1 MKKIV
6 WTGTLILLFG
16 LQLLG
21 QEKLSELENA
31 LKIGTS
37 KINKLYANSNSE
49 GESLFLIPDGSKIA
63 TYLYSENF
71 EPLGQGLLIDN
82 VLYKYPYISSFI
94 GAGKKRTIF
103 LRKANNKK
111 WGAVFLDFDNRSLR
125 QVDLDFKLKG
135 DHFINEFS
143 RNGFHY
149 VVTLLRNSST
159 FRMYRFDQNGDIT
172 HTDYNLSSTNFT
184 PKKRGSGDLSKII
197 EPQRENF
204 KTNVVEEGTPVAL
217 NTVNEV
223 IKLYP
228 QDDKVRITLDMRRT
242 YTIIIDLF
250 LESKKY
256 EVHTIE
262 RPSLRD
268 PSSMEKTN
276 SFLQGDLLFS
286 FKTSYDE
293 LLFAIIDIRTKKL
306 LKEFRVDEKENISFS
321 NTPIIQE
328 GGALD
333 DYRELDRTRQFL
345 RKTVSSNP
353 AVAVF
358 KNDDDYVITLG
369 ASQEIESP
377 GILITSSTL
386 GGAIGAGLVIGI
398 GNAVFGNYLNYTR
411 TKTARIQTILDTDY
425 KHKPQSVVP
434 ENIFDR
440 IEAFELELDE
450 EYGKDKG
457 ATTLLKIGD
466 AYIYG
471 FYHRTLDRL
480 ILFSF
485 KE

>member
-1 MKKIV
+1 MRTQIV
-6 WTGTLILLFG
+6 AIFLLFLSTLIF
-16 LQLLG
+16 G
-21 QEKLSELENA
+21 QEKVFEFENK
-31 LKIGTS
+31 LKIGTR
-37 KINKLYANSNSE
+37 KINILYTNSNSE
-49 GESLFLIPDGSKIA
+49 GESLFLIPDSGKIA

-71 EPLGQGLLIDN
+71 EPVGQGLLIDN
-82 VLYKYPYISSFI
+82 VLYKYPQISSFI
-94 GAGKKRTIF
+94 GTGKKRTIF

-111 WGAVFLDFDNRSLR
+111 WGAVFLDFDNRSVR
-125 QVDLDFKLKG
+125 QVDLDFKHKG
-135 DHFINEFS
+135 ENFINEFS

-149 VVTLLRNSST
+149 VVALLRNSST

-184 PKKRGSGDLSKII
+184 PKKRRSGDLSDII

-204 KTNVVEEGTPVAL
+204 KTNVVEEGTPLAL

-242 YTIIIDLF
+242 YTFIIDLF
-250 LESKKY
+250 LESNKS
-256 EVHTIE
+256 EVHIIE

-276 SFLQGDLLFS
+276 SFLQGDHLFS

-293 LLFAIIDIRTKKL
+293 LLFAIIDLKSKNV
-306 LKEFRVDEKENISFS
+306 LKEIRVDEKEHISFS

-353 AVAVF
+353 AVAVL
-358 KNDDDYVITLG
+358 KNGDDYVVTLG

-377 GILITSSTL
+377 GVLIVSSSV
-386 GGAIGAGLVIGI
+386 GGAIGAGIVIGI

-411 TKTARIQTILDTDY
+411 TKTARIQTILNREYDHL
-425 KHKPQSVVP
+425 KGAIVP
-434 ENIFDR
+434 VNIFDR
-440 IEAFELELDE
+440 IQAFELELDE
-450 EYGKDKG
+450 EYGNDKG
-457 ATTLLKIGD
+457 ATTLFKNGD
-466 AYIYG
+466 DFILG
-471 FYHRTLDRL
+471 FYHRTLNTINLYR
-480 ILFSF
+480 F
-485 KE
+485 KN